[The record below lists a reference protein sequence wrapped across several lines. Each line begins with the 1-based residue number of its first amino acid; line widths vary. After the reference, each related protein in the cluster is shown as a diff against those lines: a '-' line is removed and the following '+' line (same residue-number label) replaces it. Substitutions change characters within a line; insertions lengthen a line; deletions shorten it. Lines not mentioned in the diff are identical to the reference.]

1 MQNPREL
8 SDEIS
13 RVCCKD
19 RPATSVQLNGC
30 WIKLVVPL
38 DAAHCLRMHIC
49 LAWVWRHCF
58 FGRCRKRS
66 CCVSRTEVH
75 DMRKGMHGWVGAVC
89 GTGFGRECEHA
100 QQKHELERLR
110 A

>member
-1 MQNPREL
+1 MRSAGLLQG
-8 SDEIS
+8 SA
-13 RVCCKD
+13 CHQ
-19 RPATSVQLNGC
+19 RPAEWLLDRASL
-30 WIKLVVPL
+30 PL
-38 DAAHCLRMHIC
+38 DAALCLRTHIC

-58 FGRCRKRS
+58 FGRC
-66 CCVSRTEVH
+66 VSRTEVH
-75 DMRKGMHGWVGAVC
+75 DMSKGVHGWVGAVC